1 MIEREVSPS
10 LMLKAK
16 LRVLGRRIIAIAFF
30 ERFGVFM
37 LALVLGSVLLATVDW
52 FFELSL
58 GFRTASLSLLS
69 LGLAVLAAK
78 AISAFW
84 TCRLGMEQLAL
95 RIEKRRADFSS
106 RLISSI
112 QFGSGK
118 SAVPPKALGMVN
130 SLVSETEE
138 LAKAQSFAS
147 IENTSRLVRRLSLA
161 GMALALA
168 GGGYFIGGGVT
179 QALMKRMMLADVPIP
194 RATKVVVITQ
204 DIRVGIGD
212 TIALAATAEGIVPEL
227 GQARIRREDGRRER
241 LTMENVNGNQ
251 FECLI
256 QGVPESFEYI
266 IHLNDGRSDPY
277 QVTALPRPKIETI
290 TGTQHYP
297 KYTGLE
303 NTHHEPGQFLLLPG
317 GQLTLDIQAN
327 QAITNGTVHLV
338 GTDQTIKLSTPD
350 DDSKRFQGSFKISTN
365 QFTGFKVHLTSTEGM
380 DSAEGS
386 VYRVDWLRD
395 MPPKIKIVHPKRQE
409 ELATRS
415 ARFLIKYEVEDRFG
429 VDSVR
434 LYYQVNEGNS
444 KAVTINDVKAKEIV
458 SSYDWKLWN
467 LDPALKAGDLVTY
480 WLEAYDANQQTVAG
494 RSQSLTLRI
503 VSDSEKRR
511 ELLSRAADLLGRV
524 ELVADEEELLS
535 EQLRELIRGNVR
547 ANP

>member
-16 LRVLGRRIIAIAFF
+16 LQVLGRRIIAIAFF

-69 LGLAVLAAK
+69 LSLAVLAAK

-118 SAVPPKALGMVN
+118 SAVPPQALGMVN

-138 LAKAQSFAS
+138 LAKAESFAS
-147 IENTSRLVRRLSLA
+147 IEDTSRLVRRLSLA

-290 TGTQHYP
+290 NGTQHYP
-297 KYTGLE
+297 KYTGLD

-317 GQLTLDIQAN
+317 GQLTLDIHAN

-338 GTDQTIKLSTPD
+338 GTDQTIKLSTHD
-350 DDSKRFQGSFKISTN
+350 DDPKRFQGSFKISTN

-395 MPPKIKIVHPKRQE
+395 MPPKIKIVHPQRQE

-458 SSYDWKLWN
+458 SSHDWKLWN